1 MQQQHFHDWAL
12 IKLYLYYMDLDPQVF
27 LGYTDRRSLKKRYD
41 LDGINPMVEMVKS
54 YNMPKK

>member
-1 MQQQHFHDWAL
+1 
-12 IKLYLYYMDLDPQVF
+12 MDLDPQVF